1 MSPDNVLAFFLFL
14 TILFR
19 PDDVLDNGNFLGLFR
34 QGVGNGATR
43 VAVTTKD
50 VCTI

>member
-1 MSPDNVLAFFLFL
+1 MSPDNVLAFFIF

-34 QGVGNGATR
+34 QGVGNGAMR

-50 VCTI
+50 VCKI